1 MKNYIFFV
9 PIRLKAKVLSAKY
22 NKRNSEEKSTVNIS
36 LRTTIERVKTL
47 EAEKKSL
54 VIEIDGLKKNGL
66 CKSCGLESE
75 GRITG

>member
-47 EAEKKSL
+47 EAEKKNL